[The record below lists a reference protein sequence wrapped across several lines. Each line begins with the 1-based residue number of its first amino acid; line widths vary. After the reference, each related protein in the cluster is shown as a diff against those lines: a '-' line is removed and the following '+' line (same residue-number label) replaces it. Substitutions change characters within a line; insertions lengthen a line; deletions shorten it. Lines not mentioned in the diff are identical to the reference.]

1 MFPVLTGLTAAIV
14 GGDDSNFGSDT
25 DLFKLLLLMLIG
37 LLIFSII
44 VCGSGIAVFEIDMFW
59 VWNGSRIKI

>member
-1 MFPVLTGLTAAIV
+1 MFPVLTELTAAIV

-44 VCGSGIAVFEIDMFW
+44 VCGSGIAVFEIDMF
-59 VWNGSRIKI
+59 